1 MRHTLL
7 LARWALTI
15 AAVWTLAA
23 CAASKHEIAP
33 PPPTPPPLDASY
45 DWHVLLVAPFGSVL
59 KDIPLTLHEVLV
71 FRDEVHSASPAGDP
85 ECYAVNGAGPRFMTH
100 SPSSYLLCFNHGRL
114 SRVEAT
120 VRLPENESAQ
130 MVADACAMWTKNTQA
145 PNAAASGST
154 ATPGSTVVSGSTAV
168 SGSAAV
174 SGSTA
179 VSGSVQACEGADGG
193 VAFAAHVDKAP
204 DEEDTELTMQLDATD
219 LEPEHPADR
228 APDRQP

>member
-1 MRHTLL
+1 MRYTLL
-7 LARWALTI
+7 HARWALTI

-85 ECYAVNGAGPRFMTH
+85 ECYAVNGAGPRFMAH

-154 ATPGSTVVSGSTAV
+154 AAPGSTAV
-168 SGSAAV
+168 SGN
-174 SGSTA
+174 
-179 VSGSVQACEGADGG
+179 VQACEGADGG

-228 APDRQP
+228 APNRQP